1 VNSLKNRLFKIRQRL
16 GATAVHVRPQFNRTE
31 TPIGTNVNTI
41 ANTTLVI
48 ATPEIRTLNQNTLDL
63 TNLAVTNNSFDIV
76 EKNGISVYRPE
87 IISINEFNSVFEQ
100 ETNNLKDTVS
110 DTNQILE
117 LINYQIQTNSLREDT
132 LKKMLTEMNSSSTN
146 FKLNKISSEFNSKLL
161 TLQKVAT
168 FYGYL
173 IQQTNIVKNSLEIK
187 DIPNSLYGPGNL
199 SIKEFYNRY
208 MQFSEGEYNSFT
220 ETKVFNQ
227 LISDM
232 RNVLESF
239 SYSLFDTVDSDR
251 NENHEPFKIDKS
263 YTLPN
268 NFSFKPS
275 MLTSN
280 GTEIKNASNNATL
293 TSFLSSLPP
302 EPSDR
307 IKVLCNFLSKELR
320 VSKAL
325 GRPDIR
331 NILSSKFNQSD
342 TNNPFDNIIGE
353 VGDTIF
359 EKPLG
364 ENSLASF
371 SYVRTGDKVVLPF
384 ENTYIDSTDLNT
396 SNIYIPG
403 SSYFGDSIL
412 NVSSNINNNTFN
424 YEPFSNYANNF
435 NDKLTSALSVL
446 NKMFEFDN
454 INSSLTQESIIDLF
468 LVSFKQ
474 AIEKMVDNTHPNRD
488 QMFVLSLFKLASTN
502 TKLKNHLFDFCILIL
517 LAISTPDNE
526 RKIFEHIKRDI
537 PTINSLFSF
546 KDKTTIVNL
555 ESGISF
561 LYPYVMELAEIIEDN
576 VFEIL
581 YNNPNFRNTRLNG
594 TLDTS
599 SVSFTGT
606 TFFRNDS
613 NNHILRFIYGDIKD
627 TLIKLLNTSGLA
639 SVSLVQVFSEIMTKL
654 DVAASEG
661 SNSLYLIE
669 DNTYRTR
676 YNFLG
681 TSSIMLVVFEILCSF
696 TKFLDIN
703 YFKSTDVLNGNIN
716 TNTTTNL
723 AIFNHISLILSENS
737 RNTTNSITTTNANII
752 IPGNSSAT
760 SSLIT
765 TGTFNG
771 TVVSVLT
778 GIAPNVSIT
787 VIREKLKSEDL
798 YIKNALNILSV
809 INTRLKDALSSV
821 IVSFSNEHT
830 RNFIVENN
838 IRPEELKILT
848 NPSQLRT
855 SFWILNKYQNA
866 VLDANTKNLD
876 KILIS
881 DSIKKSVK
889 NAMLL
894 LLKESK
900 FLKGTKDIK
909 LFSIGIPSGFT
920 NQMVNRIDRNNI
932 NNSTFLSKEF
942 DVIKVKL
949 YKRDLRYD
957 DIIFIPK
964 IFYFDLSL
972 YPMNFYDI
980 VKINEV
986 QEITWSIF
994 SRNLFL
1000 KDYENINSV
1009 KNININNI
1017 ISNEKYS
1024 FLTNEQKI
1032 EMFNNHLESM
1042 FLKIYVNL
1050 TSGFKLDEDT
1060 FSNEVVDILGNM
1072 NQEVYDLIYEYI
1084 TNVKNLQMTKTDN
1097 FKTLLNDLN
1106 VSQIAKDMI
1115 TTMSFGNL
1123 LFQSD
1128 SIRKKVLSQKMFD
1141 RVFTLAVDAGSFEI
1155 DFNKTLLTQSGKS
1168 AFTKANLQNAITV
1181 KNNRYY
1187 MKQKNETD
1195 FIFEDYFLTIENNFN
1210 G

>member
-1 VNSLKNRLFKIRQRL
+1 MTTNNTSIRNRV
-16 GATAVHVRPQFNRTE
+16 GATASPAVHQVFTTPI
-31 TPIGTNVNTI
+31 PIGTNVNTI
-41 ANTTLVI
+41 TNTILATT
-48 ATPEIRTLNQNTLDL
+48 TPEIRTLNQNTLDL
-63 TNLAVTNNSFDIV
+63 SNLSITNNSFNIV

-87 IISINEFNSVFEQ
+87 IVSINEFNSVFDQ
-100 ETNNLKDTVS
+100 QTNNLKDTIS

-132 LKKMLTEMNSSSTN
+132 LKKMLIEMDSSSVN
-146 FKLNKISSEFNSKLL
+146 YKFKKISSEFNSKLL
-161 TLQKVAT
+161 NLKNIAT

-173 IQQTNIVKNSLEIK
+173 IQQTNVVKNSLEIK
-187 DIPNSLYGPGNL
+187 DIPNNLYGPGNL
-199 SIKEFYNRY
+199 SIKEFFNKY

-232 RNVLESF
+232 RNVLENF
-239 SYSLFDTVDSDR
+239 SYSLFDTIDSDR

-268 NFSFKPS
+268 NFSFRPS

-280 GTEIKNASNNATL
+280 GNEIKNASNNAFL

-302 EPSDR
+302 EPADR
-307 IKVLCNFLSKELR
+307 IKILCNFLSKELR

-325 GRPDIR
+325 GRPDIK
-331 NILSSKFNQSD
+331 NILSNKFNQLD

-364 ENSLASF
+364 EKSLASI
-371 SYVRTGDKVVLPF
+371 SYVQSGDKVVLPF
-384 ENTYIDSTDLNT
+384 ENTYIDSTDLNAN
-396 SNIYIPG
+396 NIYIPG

-412 NVSSNINNNTFN
+412 NVSNTNTFN

-468 LVSFKQ
+468 LISFKQ
-474 AIEKMVDNTHPNRD
+474 AIDKMVENTHPNRD
-488 QMFVLSLFKLASTN
+488 QMFIVSLFKLASTN
-502 TKLKNHLFDFCILIL
+502 TKLKNHLFDFCILIS
-517 LAISTPDNE
+517 LATSTPDNE
-526 RKIFEHIKRDI
+526 RKIFEHVKRDI

-546 KDKTTIVNL
+546 RDKTSTVNL

-561 LYPYVMELAEIIEDN
+561 LYPYVLELAEIIEDN

-581 YNNPNFRNTRLNG
+581 YNNPNFRNSRLNG
-594 TLDTS
+594 TLDTNS
-599 SVSFTGT
+599 APFTGT
-606 TFFRNDS
+606 TLYRNDS
-613 NNHILRFIYGDIKD
+613 NNHILRFIYGDIKN
-627 TLIKLLNTSGLA
+627 TLIKLLNTSGTS
-639 SVSLVQVFSEIMTKL
+639 SVSLVQIFSEIMTKL
-654 DVAASEG
+654 DAFGSEG
-661 SNSLYLIE
+661 SNSLYLLE
-669 DNTYRTR
+669 DRTYRTR

-681 TSSIMLVVFEILCSF
+681 TSSVMLVVFEILCSL

-703 YFKSTDVLNGNIN
+703 YFKSTDSLSANIN

-723 AIFNHISLILSENS
+723 AIFNHIKLILSEKSNNN
-737 RNTTNSITTTNANII
+737 NTSNNTANANGII
-752 IPGNSSAT
+752 IPGNSSAA
-760 SSLIT
+760 SSLII

-771 TVVSVLT
+771 TVISTLV

-809 INTRLKDALSSV
+809 INTRLKAALSSV
-821 IVSFSNEHT
+821 IISFSNEAT
-830 RNFIVENN
+830 RNFIVKYN
-838 IRPEELKILT
+838 IKPEELKILT

-855 SFWILNKYQNA
+855 SFWILDKYQNA
-866 VLDANTKNLD
+866 VLNASAKKMD

-894 LLKESK
+894 MLKENK

-920 NQMVNRIDRNNI
+920 SQMVNRIDRNNL
-932 NNSTFLSKEF
+932 NNSAFLSKEF

-980 VKINEV
+980 VKINEI
-986 QEITWSIF
+986 QETTWSIF

-1009 KNININNI
+1009 KNININNV

-1060 FSNEVVDILGNM
+1060 FSNEVVDILDNM
-1072 NQEVYDLIYEYI
+1072 NQETYNLIYEYI
-1084 TNVKNLQMTKTDN
+1084 TNVKNLQVTKADN
-1097 FKTLLNDLN
+1097 FKTLLNDPN
-1106 VSQIAKDMI
+1106 VSQVIKDMI

-1128 SIRKKVLSQKMFD
+1128 SIRKKVLSQKIFD
-1141 RVFTLAVDAGSFEI
+1141 RVFTIAVDAGSFEI

-1181 KNNRYY
+1181 KNNKYY
-1187 MKQKNETD
+1187 MKQRNETD